1 MVEVKDRSKTFWQDS
16 FWQTPEE
23 ARKGWLQTVDEAEAE
38 FRRWLKQT
46 GGMDAIPHEVS
57 PRASRVPRASGV
69 AARLAS
75 VSRFARINP
84 WINAAGLALD
94 LFELYRSMGKDIPGY
109 IEYLNGG
116 EASSNDVWCGAVD
129 RWVQP
134 RQIWSPGQ
142 CGSVQSFKATD
153 WNNGPSGINHCSLI
167 CRNMYFLFSTFY
179 HCSLTSNLHNRNTGH
194 PA

>member
-23 ARKGWLQTVDEAEAE
+23 ARQGWLQTVDEAEAE

-46 GGMDAIPHEVS
+46 GGMDSIPHEVS
-57 PRASRVPRASGV
+57 TRASRVPRASGV
-69 AARLAS
+69 AARLAG

-84 WINAAGLALD
+84 WINAAGLAFD

-134 RQIWSPGQ
+134 RQIWSPAQ
-142 CGSVQSFKATD
+142 CGSVQSFKATQ
-153 WNNGPSGINHCSLI
+153 WNNGPFGPVVQLNGSGQVTQL
-167 CRNMYFLFSTFY
+167 R
-179 HCSLTSNLHNRNTGH
+179 
-194 PA
+194 